1 LGPIR
6 GGRQARQRIM
16 RPLFIITLHPLGTDL
31 SHLLQ
36 RLEHVRIEHFGPIRP
51 VIPLDQGIL
60 IRLAW
65 LDVPQLN
72 PSFRAPGDE
81 PVGEEFGTIV

>member
-1 LGPIR
+1 MG
-6 GGRQARQRIM
+6 
-16 RPLFIITLHPLGTDL
+16 PLFIITLQPFGTDL

-36 RLEHVRIEHFGPIRP
+36 RLEHRRIEDFRPICP
-51 VIPLDQGIL
+51 VIPLDRGIL

-72 PSFRAPGDE
+72 RPFRAPGGK
-81 PVGEEFGTIV
+81 PVGEKFGTVVYPEAAIRSASLL